1 MELANKSFPENY
13 SRAVLAVLDALSMTH
28 LRKLTIVGS
37 SSIRSQQYSADYDA
51 MEKVSVNSASE
62 VVDNLQTII
71 KKLRT
76 LPDCFIGDI
85 KCGEVPEWDPFS
97 PNAHVNMDSEKI
109 IAFNIKQS
117 QSKID
122 SLLSSKVISPEEARG
137 ALKLLKKAT
146 NPLGF
151 LTARKEIRYHILRWK
166 PHQIL
171 EGRQSYR
178 GSTFTLEDAV
188 MSGGLIKI
196 DIVANID
203 NRFTEFSVIYNIY
216 KGGVLITKKPLNL
229 INSLKEDVAYYGHLS
244 PFKGMKRMFALA
256 KAQKNE
262 SAVKNLVP
270 LLNSDLGRLYQIVGD
285 LSVLH
290 ELLERPTSEKPINE
304 IRYQLD
310 EMKARIG
317 NLYQLRDFLKAEH
330 DIIGQIESALK
341 KQNPKADIYKLM
353 VLLQHILNEE
363 TLKHLGIQGGGV
375 IYSILNKLVKKLP
388 RRLHPPARILPEEQ
402 PQQQPQEQPQEQP
415 QQQEPPPPPPLDVTT
430 LSNADLKKLY
440 IETRDNL
447 VRTIY
452 GPRRRAEYVLD
463 PEYIELGRISRAV
476 RAEIKRRRIAMRG
489 VQQ

>member
-13 SRAVLAVLDALSMTH
+13 SRSVLAVLDALSMTQM
-28 LRKLTIVGS
+28 RKMTIVGS

-122 SLLSSKVISPEEARG
+122 SLLSSNVISPEEARG

-196 DIVANID
+196 DTVCNID

-229 INSLKEDVAYYGHLS
+229 INSLKEDVAYYSHLS

-262 SAVKNLVP
+262 SAVKHLVP
-270 LLNSDLGRLYQIVGD
+270 LLNSDLGRLYQIVSD

-290 ELLERPTSEKPINE
+290 ELLERPTSDTPINE

-310 EMKARIG
+310 EMKARMG

-341 KQNPKADIYKLM
+341 KKNPKADIYKLM

-363 TLKHLGIQGGGV
+363 TLKHLGIQGGGI
-375 IYSILNKLVKKLP
+375 IYSILGNLVKKLP
-388 RRLHPPARILPEEQ
+388 PRLHPPAQVLPEEQ
-402 PQQQPQEQPQEQP
+402 L
-415 QQQEPPPPPPLDVTT
+415 PPPLDVTT
-430 LSNADLKKLY
+430 LSDDDLKKLY
-440 IETRDNL
+440 IGTRTKL
-447 VRTIY
+447 VRIIY
-452 GPRRRAEYVLD
+452 GKRRRYEYVTD
-463 PEYIELGRISRAV
+463 PEYIELGKISRATF
-476 RAEIKRRRIAMRG
+476 AEMKRRRIAMRNMQ
-489 VQQ
+489 V